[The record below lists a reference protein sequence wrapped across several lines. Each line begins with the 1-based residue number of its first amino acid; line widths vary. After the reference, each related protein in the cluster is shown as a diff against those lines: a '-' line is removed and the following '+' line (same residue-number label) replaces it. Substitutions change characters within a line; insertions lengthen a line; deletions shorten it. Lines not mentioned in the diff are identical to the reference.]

1 MSPSRRSTAPFA
13 DPSAPARGSGP
24 ASRPGA
30 GRSGEAPSSASPA
43 KSTFRLQDVRY
54 AYPGRV
60 RPAVEGVDL
69 ELGGG
74 RHTCIVGP
82 NGAGK
87 STLLRLM
94 LGLLTPDRGR
104 VLLWGRPVAEWSR
117 RALAR
122 RAGVVAQEPPPRFP
136 MPVREFVEMGR
147 HPHLRPWQRLGPAD
161 RRAVE
166 RALART
172 ALTELADRPI
182 SALSGG
188 ELQRTKL
195 ARALAQEPRLLLL
208 DEPTAHLDLGHG
220 VRIFGLV
227 DRLVREEGLS
237 AVTVTHDLGLA
248 GRFADR
254 VVLLSAGRVVA
265 DGEARHVL
273 APDHLRVAFGHPVEV
288 VDLGPLGLQVVPGR
302 LEEPGQ
308 EDGA

>member
-1 MSPSRRSTAPFA
+1 MSSPGRRVGSSTGSSGTARLPGSGSSGG
-13 DPSAPARGSGP
+13 SAPQG
-24 ASRPGA
+24 GA
-30 GRSGEAPSSASPA
+30 TRSAEGAFRLEKA
-43 KSTFRLQDVRY
+43 TFRLEEVRY
-54 AYPGRV
+54 AYPGRS
-60 RPAVEGVDL
+60 RPAVDGVNL

-94 LGLLTPDRGR
+94 LGLLTLDGGR
-104 VLLWGRPVAEWSR
+104 ILLWGRALADWPR

-122 RAGVVAQEPPPRFP
+122 RVGVVAQDPPPRFP

-147 HPHLRPWQRLGPAD
+147 HPHLRPWQRLGSAD
-161 RRAVE
+161 RQAVE
-166 RALART
+166 SALGRT
-172 ALTELADRPI
+172 ALTELAGHSI
-182 SALSGG
+182 SSLSGG
-188 ELQRTKL
+188 ELQRSKL

-220 VRIFGLV
+220 VRIFGLI

-254 VVLLSAGRVVA
+254 VVLLSAGRTVA
-265 DGEARHVL
+265 DGEARQVL
-273 APDHLRVAFGHPVEV
+273 TPDHLGRAFGHPVEV
-288 VDLGPLGLQVVPGR
+288 VDLGPLGLQVVPGHS
-302 LEEPGQ
+302 EE
-308 EDGA
+308 DA